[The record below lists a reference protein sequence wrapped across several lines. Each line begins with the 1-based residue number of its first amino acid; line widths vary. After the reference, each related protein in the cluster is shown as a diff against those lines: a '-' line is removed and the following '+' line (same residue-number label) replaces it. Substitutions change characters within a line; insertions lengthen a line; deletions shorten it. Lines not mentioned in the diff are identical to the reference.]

1 VEIEFYCKDAR
12 EEFLRPE
19 SVDLFLVH
27 PPFFNTHP
35 DHYGGDLSLQ
45 LHRSE
50 EKQTFIDSI
59 VKSVNNMSKALK
71 PDGSILMVVPNV
83 NETFDII
90 SNIIKSTN
98 LRIHRTLFWNF
109 EKSYFVQAITGGE
122 TNLILHMSKN
132 EQYPYPIE
140 GMTSF
145 VINQIWTPSD
155 IDVLKYREIGF
166 VYDSFPHELSDL
178 LVPLFSK
185 EGDVVADI
193 FGGTGTVCISALKN
207 NRKAIYN
214 DASFIQ
220 AEIAK
225 KRIDAIMDTTPK
237 EKEMNAG
244 APTGQ
249 FSPNDMIFDS
259 EAQIKER
266 ERFIHVM
273 SSTVENVNRKMA
285 MSQGPQALEQ
295 VEAWIESQRAQLEMM
310 NNEIYNALKEAELI

>member
-1 VEIEFYCKDAR
+1 MEIEFYCKDAR

-27 PPFFNTHP
+27 PPFLHTNKE
-35 DHYGGDLSLQ
+35 HYGGDASLQ
-45 LHRSE
+45 LQNTE
-50 EKQTFIDSI
+50 NVDTFLDSI
-59 VKSVNNMSKALK
+59 TQCVQNMEKALT
-71 PDGSILMVVPNV
+71 PDGNILLLMTND
-83 NETFDII
+83 EQAFKII
-90 SNIIKSTN
+90 SNIITKTN
-98 LRIHRTLFWNF
+98 LTIHSSLIWNF
-109 EKSYFVQAITGGE
+109 EKSYFVKAITGKE
-122 TNLILHMSKN
+122 TNFILHMSKN
-132 EQYPYPIE
+132 KNYNYPIP
-140 GMTSF
+140 GLDSF
-145 VINQIWTPSD
+145 IIDQDWTPSD
-155 IDVLKYREIGF
+155 IDVMKYKAIGF

-178 LVPLFSK
+178 LVPIFSK

-225 KRIDAIMDTTPK
+225 KRIDDIMDTIPK
-237 EKEMNAG
+237 EKEMTTG

-249 FSPNDMIFDS
+249 FAPNDMIFDS